1 MMALFNKDNFMLGTF
16 ADFKK
21 CKRPKTDPDFVSDS
35 GSKYWYVDDGVIRAS
50 SHWGPGIRTCD
61 WYFEG
66 KKRKTWL
73 VGFCKYSDFK
83 SIKQYNDFAIMG
95 NMLHTLYINKPYEY
109 YFRRNFM
116 EWKSI
121 NVNKQNIQIESSK
134 AILIAMPAKSKYAG
148 FSFWHPV
155 QLVKEGRH
163 SNAIAI
169 LYKDDFV
176 FRLKKYG
183 KGEWNKHRVMA
194 EKNVSAKD
202 IEEAFSVMDS
212 NIVAPQPKIH
222 VPEKIPT
229 REEMFPHPE
238 LTDDD

>member
-66 KKRKTWL
+66 KKR
-73 VGFCKYSDFK
+73 
-83 SIKQYNDFAIMG
+83 
-95 NMLHTLYINKPYEY
+95 
-109 YFRRNFM
+109 
-116 EWKSI
+116 
-121 NVNKQNIQIESSK
+121 
-134 AILIAMPAKSKYAG
+134 
-148 FSFWHPV
+148 
-155 QLVKEGRH
+155 
-163 SNAIAI
+163 NAIAI